1 MPGSAYDVASR
12 PEVRGMSQSETLLER
27 IESTLNTA
35 LLQLSIHRMS
45 DECEARVSKAKA
57 ETRAVR
63 SEIKARDEE
72 RQKAIL
78 RARRT
83 GVSKEIT
90 RSMYPKLTDAEL
102 QRAFQE

>member
-1 MPGSAYDVASR
+1 
-12 PEVRGMSQSETLLER
+12 MSENEILLER
-27 IESTLNTA
+27 IDGIFNDA
-35 LLQLSIHRMS
+35 LLQLSTDKMTE
-45 DECEARVSKAKA
+45 ECEARVSKAKA
-57 ETRAVR
+57 ETRVAR
-63 SEIKARDEE
+63 NEINARDEE